1 MSLSEHCLI
10 ILHCL
15 RAFVNT
21 FLLCAGVFDS
31 ARQIRY
37 TYKQEKAGKEGCGM
51 GAKQTGRAKRALGK
65 AGAWIA
71 AALLLCLPLYM
82 KNGYVGLVAAKQHF
96 FWLLAACFAL
106 LAAGCAAQRRFLGRR
121 LPRAALWLAGL
132 VYVSLLA
139 ALFSADPATAFWGL
153 SGRGNGWLMLLACAV
168 CYVCAVRCIQPGAL
182 AALLDVFLLGAGA
195 ACLVG
200 WVNFF
205 DGDPLDVYYSLPAE
219 SAHQFLS
226 TMGNI
231 NFFGALL
238 CLAAPAAL
246 WRAAAAESRRAQSFS
261 FFMAIFLTAGFAI
274 ANSDGPWLGLAAAV
288 LALLCRRSL
297 RAPGAAR
304 VFGALAACFIVW
316 GAVGALARLV
326 PVRCPLRGVSGFVC
340 ALPVS
345 AAGFAVCCALAALFF
360 CKELSP
366 RRAGLALAGVACA
379 LAAAGV
385 LLANFTDLSLGP
397 LANLF
402 QFDQRWGSNRGYVWG
417 RLLYL
422 FAHELTPLQKLI
434 GVGPDGV
441 NALINPHYTIY
452 IVALNSSTFDSAHNE
467 FLQQLLCAGAL
478 GALCWAAFWLSR
490 IRRGLRVNPAFALG
504 LLAYTVQSLF
514 SISFPGA
521 VPLAFLFAAFAGTP
535 MREGA
540 GRARL
545 LAAGG
550 VLGFAA
556 ALALAFF

>member
-1 MSLSEHCLI
+1 M
-10 ILHCL
+10 
-15 RAFVNT
+15 
-21 FLLCAGVFDS
+21 CA
-31 ARQIRY
+31 
-37 TYKQEKAGKEGCGM
+37 
-51 GAKQTGRAKRALGK
+51 
-65 AGAWIA
+65 
-71 AALLLCLPLYM
+71 P
-82 KNGYVGLVAAKQHF
+82 
-96 FWLLAACFAL
+96 
-106 LAAGCAAQRRFLGRR
+106 CAASS
-121 LPRAALWLAGL
+121 PALWPRCWTC
-132 VYVSLLA
+132 S
-139 ALFSADPATAFWGL
+139 FWA
-153 SGRGNGWLMLLACAV
+153 RA
-168 CYVCAVRCIQPGAL
+168 R
-182 AALLDVFLLGAGA
+182 

-205 DGDPLDVYYSLPAE
+205 GGDPLDVYYSLPAE
-219 SAHQFLS
+219 DAHQFLS

-238 CLAAPAAL
+238 CLASPAAL
-246 WRAAAAESRRAQSFS
+246 WRAAAAESRRAQIFS
-261 FFMAIFLTAGFAI
+261 FFMAIFLTAGLCHRQQRRAV
-274 ANSDGPWLGLAAAV
+274 AGLAAAV

-366 RRAGLALAGVACA
+366 RRTGLALAGVACA

-452 IVALNSSTFDSAHNE
+452 IVALNGSTFDSAHNE

-490 IRRGLRVNPAFALG
+490 IPPRPSREPRLRAG
-504 LLAYTVQSLF
+504 
-514 SISFPGA
+514 
-521 VPLAFLFAAFAGTP
+521 FAGLHGAEPFQHQLSRRSAAGVPVCGVCRTP

-550 VLGFAA
+550 ALGFAA